1 MFSPTYTVE
10 GFAALPVLDGLNP
23 DRLLRSVGIVYTTYS
38 KEGHAVTALFE
49 LVGLNPDRLRRSV
62 GIVILMKVEG
72 NSIAALFELV
82 GLNPDNKINYLIKEN
97 GFKEIDFV
105 HRF

>member
-1 MFSPTYTVE
+1 MFNPSYTVE

-38 KEGHAVTALFE
+38 KEGHAV
-49 LVGLNPDRLRRSV
+49 
-62 GIVILMKVEG
+62 
-72 NSIAALFELV
+72 AALFELV